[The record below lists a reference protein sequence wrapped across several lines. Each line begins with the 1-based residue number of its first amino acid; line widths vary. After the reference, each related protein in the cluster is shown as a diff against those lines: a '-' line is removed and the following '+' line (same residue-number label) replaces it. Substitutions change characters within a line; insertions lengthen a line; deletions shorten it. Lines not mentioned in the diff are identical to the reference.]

1 MAYKILRIYSI
12 PYIHVYSNF
21 LDKQESKNLNYFE
34 LQKEFFKKKI
44 SYSDVLS
51 RNMKKLG
58 NQSYEIIENF
68 DYLQKKWVQENIS
81 SKIDNFN
88 NNEILENQIAK
99 IEPDIIFF
107 QNLPSINLKKL
118 RKNFK
123 FIKKIIVHCGFEI
136 DKELFQDIDLLF
148 VTPHLYEK
156 FKNDFKNLYL
166 INHYFDES
174 ILESL
179 QKKEKKDFI
188 IFYGKTGNTNNFHHQ
203 YRFYLLKK
211 ISERFDIKIFS
222 DELGR
227 KYYYDKIDKK
237 NYKQK
242 IFQFLNYFKNRK
254 SKDMFL
260 HEYFPEKCFYPVYG
274 LDMYNLIY
282 NSNLVLNSHT
292 DVSTKFSANMRLFET
307 TGVGSGIMTEHSN
320 NIYQLFGRD
329 EIVTYKDHDDCL
341 SKIDYYK
348 NNLDELK
355 EIALKGQKRTL
366 KDHSSFV
373 RISTIDSIIKKKL

>member
-174 ILESL
+174 ILDKL
-179 QKKEKKDFI
+179 KKKNKKEFI
-188 IFYGKTGNTNNFHHQ
+188 IYYGKTGNTKNLHYQ
-203 YRFYLLKK
+203 YRFNLLKK

-222 DELGR
+222 DEIGR
-227 KYYYDKIDKK
+227 NHYYKKNNKK

-242 IFQFLNYFKNRK
+242 LFQFLNYFKNKK
-254 SKDMFL
+254 SKEKFL
-260 HEYFPEKCFYPVYG
+260 HEYFPKKCFYPIYG
-274 LDMYNLIY
+274 LDMYNVIY

-292 DVSTKFSANMRLFET
+292 DVSAKFSANMRLFET
-307 TGVGSGIMTEHSN
+307 TGVGSGLMTEHSN
-320 NIYQLFGRD
+320 NIYELFDKD

-341 SKIDYYK
+341 SKINYYK
-348 NNLDELK
+348 DNLDELS

-366 KDHSSFV
+366 KDHNSFV
-373 RISTIDSIIKKKL
+373 RISEIDSIIKKKL